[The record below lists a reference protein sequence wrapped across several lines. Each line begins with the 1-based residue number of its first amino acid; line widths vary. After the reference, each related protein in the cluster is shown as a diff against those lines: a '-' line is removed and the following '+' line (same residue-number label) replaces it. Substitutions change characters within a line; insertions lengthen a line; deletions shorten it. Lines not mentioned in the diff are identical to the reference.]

1 MDTRKEKC
9 SEYDFTENTIMVHH
23 TELSWAS
30 KEERRNMELYK
41 RNIVKREIYRREG
54 ILQYRIIRTG
64 ANAS

>member
-1 MDTRKEKC
+1 
-9 SEYDFTENTIMVHH
+9 
-23 TELSWAS
+23 
-30 KEERRNMELYK
+30 MELYK